1 MAVPFSLPGR
11 RTSHQSLRCI
21 RSIRGAAISTLC
33 GGCPSPCNESENDV
47 MSESLPPVINQP
59 SPASA
64 QTIPGQIPA
73 VQTLGL
79 TRTYGT
85 MMALNALDLTV
96 QQGDLF
102 GFIGSNGAGKTTTL
116 RILATFLAPTAG
128 QALVLGHDVGRDADA
143 VRHVIG
149 YMPDFFGVYKDME
162 VTEYL
167 DFFGACYK
175 IPTAQREKTVNDVLE
190 LVGLSEKKGALIG
203 ALSRGMQQRLGLAR
217 VLIHDPQLLLLD
229 EPASGLDPRA
239 RIEMMAILQELQRLG
254 KTIIISS
261 HILSELQTLCNRV
274 AIIEKGKL
282 IYSGPVQGVRDQ
294 MAQGRVV
301 WVRVSSDQP
310 HAIQLLK
317 TRPEV
322 SEVSTVDGEIKITL
336 SNHDIDHSII
346 ADVLVRGGARL
357 IELREDEIGLEEV
370 FMRVTRGETQ

>member
-1 MAVPFSLPGR
+1 MSD
-11 RTSHQSLRCI
+11 
-21 RSIRGAAISTLC
+21 
-33 GGCPSPCNESENDV
+33 SPNGTVDA
-47 MSESLPPVINQP
+47 PPV
-59 SPASA
+59 
-64 QTIPGQIPA
+64 PA
-73 VQTLGL
+73 VQTYGL
-79 TRTYGT
+79 TRMYGSIA
-85 MMALNALDLTV
+85 ALYGLDLTV
-96 QQGDLF
+96 MKGDLF

-116 RILATFLAPTAG
+116 RILATFLAPSTGRAV
-128 QALVLGHDVGRDADA
+128 VLGHDVVREADA

-190 LVGLSEKKGALIG
+190 LVGLSEKKGSLIG

-239 RIEMMAILQELQRLG
+239 RIEMMAVLQELQRLG

-294 MAQGRVV
+294 VSQGRVL
-301 WVRVSSDQP
+301 WVKVSTDQ
-310 HAIQLLK
+310 AQAMELLK

-322 SEVSTVDGEIKITL
+322 ADVAAADGEIKVTL
-336 SNHDIDHSII
+336 TNSDSDHSVI
-346 ADVLVRGGARL
+346 ADVLVRGGAKL
-357 IELREDEIGLEEV
+357 LELREDEIGLEEV

>member
-1 MAVPFSLPGR
+1 MTAVP
-11 RTSHQSLRCI
+11 
-21 RSIRGAAISTLC
+21 
-33 GGCPSPCNESENDV
+33 
-47 MSESLPPVINQP
+47 PPLSN
-59 SPASA
+59 
-64 QTIPGQIPA
+64 GIPA
-73 VQTLGL
+73 VQTFAL
-79 TRTYGT
+79 TRLYGS
-85 MMALNALDLTV
+85 MIALNALNLTV
-96 QQGDLF
+96 NRGDLF

-116 RILATFLAPTAG
+116 RILATFLAPSGGTA
-128 QALVLGHDVGRDADA
+128 QVLGHDVVRDADA

-175 IPTAQREKTVNDVLE
+175 IPSSQREKTVNDVLE

-217 VLIHDPQLLLLD
+217 VLIHDPALLLLD

-239 RIEMMAILQELQRLG
+239 RIEMMAILQELQKMG

-261 HILSELQTLCNRV
+261 HILSELETLCNRV

-294 MAQGRVV
+294 MAVGRIFLLKVLGDEARAV
-301 WVRVSSDQP
+301 
-310 HAIQLLK
+310 QLLK
-317 TRPEV
+317 ARPEV
-322 SEVSTVDGEIKITL
+322 NQVEQVEGRIKVTL
-336 SNHDIDHSII
+336 NDHETDPGCVAETI
-346 ADVLVRGGARL
+346 VHGGLKLVGL
-357 IELREDEIGLEEV
+357 EEYELGLEEV

>member
-1 MAVPFSLPGR
+1 
-11 RTSHQSLRCI
+11 
-21 RSIRGAAISTLC
+21 
-33 GGCPSPCNESENDV
+33 
-47 MSESLPPVINQP
+47 MSSQPPPLNSNV
-59 SPASA
+59 
-64 QTIPGQIPA
+64 PA
-73 VQTLGL
+73 VQTFAL
-79 TRTYGT
+79 TRVYGP
-85 MMALNALDLTV
+85 MIALNALNLTV
-96 QQGDLF
+96 NKGDLF

-116 RILATFLAPTAG
+116 RILASFLVPSAG
-128 QALVLGHDVGRDADA
+128 RAEVLGHDVLRDADA

-175 IPTAQREKTVNDVLE
+175 IPSAKREKTVNDVLE
-190 LVGLSEKKGALIG
+190 LVGLTEKRGSIIG

-217 VLIHDPQLLLLD
+217 VLIHDPKLLLLD

-294 MAQGRVV
+294 MSQGRVV
-301 WVRVSSDQP
+301 WVRVSSDQTK
-310 HAIQLLK
+310 AIEILK
-317 TRPEV
+317 TRPEITEAV
-322 SEVSTVDGEIKITL
+322 ALDG
-336 SNHDIDHSII
+336 
-346 ADVLVRGGARL
+346 
-357 IELREDEIGLEEV
+357 
-370 FMRVTRGETQ
+370 

>member
-1 MAVPFSLPGR
+1 MS
-11 RTSHQSLRCI
+11 
-21 RSIRGAAISTLC
+21 
-33 GGCPSPCNESENDV
+33 NETA
-47 MSESLPPVINQP
+47 PP
-59 SPASA
+59 
-64 QTIPGQIPA
+64 IPA
-73 VQTLGL
+73 VQTYGL
-79 TRTYGT
+79 TRMYGT
-85 MMALNALDLTV
+85 LAALSGLDLTV
-96 QQGDLF
+96 NRGDLF

-116 RILATFLAPTAG
+116 RILATFLAPSAG
-128 QALVLGHDVGRDADA
+128 RAVILGHDVVRDADA

-175 IPTAQREKTVNDVLE
+175 IPTAQREKTVSDVLE

-261 HILSELQTLCNRV
+261 HILSELQSLCNRV

-282 IYSGPVQGVRDQ
+282 IYCGAVQGVRDQ
-294 MAQGRVV
+294 LATGRVI
-301 WVRVSSDQP
+301 WVRVTSEQGK
-310 HAIQLLK
+310 AIELLK
-317 TRPEV
+317 SNSNV
-322 SEVSTVDGEIKITL
+322 SNVEAIDGELKITL
-336 SNHDIDHSII
+336 ASHDVDHSVI
-346 ADVLVRGGARL
+346 ADVLVHGGAKL
-357 IELREDEIGLEEV
+357 VELREDELGLEEV
-370 FMRVTRGETQ
+370 FMRVTRGDTQ

>member
-1 MAVPFSLPGR
+1 MAIE
-11 RTSHQSLRCI
+11 T
-21 RSIRGAAISTLC
+21 
-33 GGCPSPCNESENDV
+33 PSA
-47 MSESLPPVINQP
+47 PP
-59 SPASA
+59 A
-64 QTIPGQIPA
+64 IPA
-73 VQTLGL
+73 VQTTDL
-79 TRTYGT
+79 TRMYGS
-85 MMALNALDLTV
+85 MVALSNLNLTV
-96 QQGDLF
+96 NRGDLF

-116 RILATFLAPTAG
+116 RILATFLAPSSGKAE
-128 QALVLGHDVGRDADA
+128 VLGHDVVRDADA
-143 VRHVIG
+143 VRHTIG

-175 IPTAQREKTVNDVLE
+175 IPSAQREKTVNDVLE

-294 MAQGRVV
+294 MSQGRVV
-301 WVRVSSDQP
+301 WVRVSSNP
-310 HAIQLLK
+310 TEAVELLK
-317 TRPEV
+317 ARTEVAEV
-322 SEVSTVDGEIKITL
+322 SAADGEIKVTL
-336 SNHDIDHSII
+336 ASHDIDHSIV

>member
-1 MAVPFSLPGR
+1 MNA
-11 RTSHQSLRCI
+11 
-21 RSIRGAAISTLC
+21 
-33 GGCPSPCNESENDV
+33 
-47 MSESLPPVINQP
+47 PP
-59 SPASA
+59 
-64 QTIPGQIPA
+64 IPA
-73 VQTLGL
+73 VQTFGL
-79 TRTYGT
+79 TRLYGSVT
-85 MMALNALDLTV
+85 AVDGLNLTV
-96 QQGDLF
+96 NPGDLF

-116 RILATFLAPTAG
+116 RILATFLAPSAGTARI
-128 QALVLGHDVGRDADA
+128 LGRDVITDADL

-167 DFFGACYK
+167 DFFGACYR

-190 LVGLSEKKGALIG
+190 LVGLTEKKGALIG

-217 VLIHDPQLLLLD
+217 VLIHDPKVLLLD

-261 HILSELQTLCNRV
+261 HILSELQMLCNRV
-274 AIIEKGKL
+274 AIIEKGRL

-294 MAQGRVV
+294 MSQGRVV
-301 WVRVSSDQP
+301 WVRVSSDTAQ
-310 HAIQLLK
+310 AIELLK
-317 TRPEV
+317 GRAEIAEV
-322 SEVSTVDGEIKITL
+322 MPTDGELKVTL
-336 SNHDIDHSII
+336 AAMEVEHSIV
-346 ADVLVRGGARL
+346 ADILVRGGAKL

>member
-1 MAVPFSLPGR
+1 MDA
-11 RTSHQSLRCI
+11 
-21 RSIRGAAISTLC
+21 
-33 GGCPSPCNESENDV
+33 
-47 MSESLPPVINQP
+47 PPL
-59 SPASA
+59 
-64 QTIPGQIPA
+64 PA
-73 VQTLGL
+73 VQTHGL
-79 TRTYGT
+79 TRMYGA
-85 MMALNALDLTV
+85 MAALSGLDLTV
-96 QQGDLF
+96 NKGDLF

-116 RILATFLAPTAG
+116 RILATFLAPSAGTATI
-128 QALVLGHDVGRDADA
+128 LGHDVVRDADA

-294 MAQGRVV
+294 MSQGRVV
-301 WVRVSSDQP
+301 WVRVTSDQ
-310 HAIQLLK
+310 AKAMELLK
-317 TRPEV
+317 TRPEIT
-322 SEVSTVDGEIKITL
+322 EVAAVDGEIKITL
-336 SNHDIDHSII
+336 ASHDTDHSVI
-346 ADVLVRGGARL
+346 AEVLVRGGARL
-357 IELREDEIGLEEV
+357 VELREDEIGLEEV

>member
-1 MAVPFSLPGR
+1 MS
-11 RTSHQSLRCI
+11 
-21 RSIRGAAISTLC
+21 AA
-33 GGCPSPCNESENDV
+33 
-47 MSESLPPVINQP
+47 PPPDDNNV
-59 SPASA
+59 
-64 QTIPGQIPA
+64 PA
-73 VQTLGL
+73 VQTFTL
-79 TRTYGT
+79 TRVYGS
-85 MMALNALDLTV
+85 MIALNALNLTV
-96 QQGDLF
+96 NRGDLF

-116 RILATFLAPTAG
+116 RILATFLAPSAGTA
-128 QALVLGHDVGRDADA
+128 QVLGHDVVRDADA

-175 IPTAQREKTVNDVLE
+175 IPSSQREKTVNDVLE

-239 RIEMMAILQELQRLG
+239 RIEMMAILQELQKMG

-261 HILSELQTLCNRV
+261 HILSELETLCNRV

-282 IYSGPVQGVRDQ
+282 IYTGPAQGVRDQ
-294 MAQGRVV
+294 MATGRVF
-301 WVRVSSDQP
+301 WVRVIGDEVR
-310 HAIQLLK
+310 AVELLK
-317 TRPEV
+317 ARPEINQV
-322 SEVSTVDGEIKITL
+322 EQTEGRLKVTL
-336 SNHDIDHSII
+336 NDHDTDPGCV
-346 ADVLVRGGARL
+346 AETLVHGGVKL
-357 IELREDEIGLEEV
+357 VGLEEEELGLEEV

>member
-1 MAVPFSLPGR
+1 MAIEAPPGNP
-11 RTSHQSLRCI
+11 SS
-21 RSIRGAAISTLC
+21 AA
-33 GGCPSPCNESENDV
+33 N
-47 MSESLPPVINQP
+47 
-59 SPASA
+59 
-64 QTIPGQIPA
+64 PGSNGIAVPA
-73 VQTLGL
+73 VQTTNL
-79 TRTYGT
+79 TRVYGN
-85 MMALNALDLTV
+85 MVALNALTLTV
-96 QQGDLF
+96 NRGDLF

-116 RILATFLAPTAG
+116 RILATFLAPSGGKAEI
-128 QALVLGHDVGRDADA
+128 LGHDVVRDADR
-143 VRHVIG
+143 VRHIIG

-175 IPTAQREKTVNDVLE
+175 IPSAQREKTVSDVLE
-190 LVGLSEKKGALIG
+190 LVGLTEKKGALIG

-239 RIEMMAILQELQRLG
+239 RIEMMAILQELQRMG

-294 MAQGRVV
+294 MGTGHIY
-301 WVRVSSDQP
+301 WVKVASEP
-310 HAIQLLK
+310 EKAIDLLK
-317 TRPEV
+317 SHPHV
-322 SEVSTVDGEIKITL
+322 SEVEQVDGQMKVTL
-336 SNHDIDHSII
+336 ASQDTDPSFL
-346 ADVLVRGGARL
+346 AETLVNGGARVTGL
-357 IELREDEIGLEEV
+357 WEEELGLEEV

>member
-1 MAVPFSLPGR
+1 MNSDAPPA
-11 RTSHQSLRCI
+11 T
-21 RSIRGAAISTLC
+21 AA
-33 GGCPSPCNESENDV
+33 
-47 MSESLPPVINQP
+47 PPV
-59 SPASA
+59 
-64 QTIPGQIPA
+64 PA
-73 VQTLGL
+73 VRTTAL
-79 TRTYGT
+79 TRAYGP
-85 MMALNALDLTV
+85 MAALYSLDLTIN
-96 QQGDLF
+96 QGDLF

-116 RILATFLAPTAG
+116 RILATFLTPSSGTAKI
-128 QALVLGHDVGRDADA
+128 LGHDVIREADA

-274 AIIEKGKL
+274 AIIEKGRL
-282 IYSGPVQGVRDQ
+282 IYSGPVQGVRDKL
-294 MAQGRVV
+294 AGGLIV
-301 WVRVSSDQP
+301 WVKVAADENR
-310 HAIQLLK
+310 AIELLK

-322 SEVSTVDGEIKITL
+322 AEAASVDGRIKVTMVD
-336 SNHDIDHSII
+336 HETDHSFV
-346 ADVLVRGGARL
+346 AETLVRGGL
-357 IELREDEIGLEEV
+357 KLVGLQEDELGLEEV
-370 FMRVTRGETQ
+370 FLRVTRGETQ

>member
-1 MAVPFSLPGR
+1 MNATTESVPPL
-11 RTSHQSLRCI
+11 
-21 RSIRGAAISTLC
+21 
-33 GGCPSPCNESENDV
+33 
-47 MSESLPPVINQP
+47 
-59 SPASA
+59 
-64 QTIPGQIPA
+64 PA
-73 VQTLGL
+73 VQTFGL
-79 TRTYGT
+79 TRMYGNIA
-85 MMALNALDLTV
+85 ALHGLDLTV
-96 QQGDLF
+96 NKGDLF

-116 RILATFLAPTAG
+116 RILATFLAPSAG
-128 QALVLGHDVGRDADA
+128 RAQILGHDVVRDADA
-143 VRHVIG
+143 VRHIIG

-175 IPTAQREKTVNDVLE
+175 IPTVQREKTVNDVLE

-274 AIIEKGKL
+274 AIIEKGQL

-294 MAQGRVV
+294 MSPGRVV
-301 WVRVSSDQP
+301 WVRVSSDQ
-310 HAIQLLK
+310 AQAMELLK
-317 TRPEV
+317 
-322 SEVSTVDGEIKITL
+322 
-336 SNHDIDHSII
+336 
-346 ADVLVRGGARL
+346 
-357 IELREDEIGLEEV
+357 
-370 FMRVTRGETQ
+370 

>member
-1 MAVPFSLPGR
+1 MEA
-11 RTSHQSLRCI
+11 
-21 RSIRGAAISTLC
+21 
-33 GGCPSPCNESENDV
+33 
-47 MSESLPPVINQP
+47 PP
-59 SPASA
+59 
-64 QTIPGQIPA
+64 IPA

-85 MMALNALDLTV
+85 MVALSDLNLTV
-96 QQGDLF
+96 NKGDLF

-116 RILATFLAPTAG
+116 RILATFLAPSAGTA
-128 QALVLGHDVGRDADA
+128 VILGHDVVKHADA

-190 LVGLSEKKGALIG
+190 LVGLSEKRGALIG

-274 AIIEKGKL
+274 AIIEKGRL

-294 MAQGRVV
+294 MSQGRVI
-301 WVRVSSDQP
+301 WVRVSSDQTQ
-310 HAIQLLK
+310 AGELLK
-317 TRPEV
+317 TRTEV
-322 SEVSTVDGEIKITL
+322 SEVTTVDGEIKITL
-336 SNHDIDHSII
+336 ANHEIDHSIV
-346 ADVLVRGGARL
+346 ADVLVRGGAKL
-357 IELREDEIGLEEV
+357 TELREDEIGLEEV